1 MYTPLYVSYCIIFIF
16 FSGDGT
22 MRKNPDVWRK
32 WHPASAH
39 NLHGY
44 GLLGSRL
51 VNGFNMRIMDVVKT
65 RKQNF
70 F

>member
-1 MYTPLYVSYCIIFIF
+1 
-16 FSGDGT
+16 

-44 GLLGSRL
+44 GGFIVQSELSVSVNPVFLAHLSNSCALAATSGEFAEFLLSNRSS
-51 VNGFNMRIMDVVKT
+51 
-65 RKQNF
+65 
-70 F
+70 